1 MWYEIVPAQ
10 QSGHGR
16 AVVISRSD
24 VNEVQL
30 AKGAIRAGIKL
41 LVEQA
46 GLAESAIER
55 VIVAG
60 AFGNYIDLAGAV
72 AIGMFPPLPLE
83 RFRQV
88 GNAAGM
94 GAKRLLI
101 NAHERERA
109 AALVRRLRYI
119 ELTNHP
125 AFTDRFSQAVMLT
138 PVPWDE

>member
-1 MWYEIVPAQ
+1 
-10 QSGHGR
+10 
-16 AVVISRSD
+16 
-24 VNEVQL
+24 VNEIQL

-41 LVEQA
+41 LVEEA
-46 GLAESAIER
+46 GLHESDIDL

-72 AIGMFPPLPLE
+72 EIGMFPPLPLD

-88 GNAAGM
+88 GNAAGI

-101 NAHERERA
+101 NAAERSRA
-109 AALVRRLRYI
+109 AALVHHLRYV

-125 AFTDRFSQAVMLT
+125 QFKDRFSQAVILT
-138 PVPWDE
+138 PDPWD